1 MQDDL
6 FTRLS
11 PEDWNAVTAPKALG
25 ILNIHE
31 ALIENNQSLD
41 FMVLTSSMANAID
54 SPGQSNYVAA
64 NLAME
69 AFARY
74 RRSMG
79 LPASVLAICP
89 IGDIGYIADRPKL
102 AQHYSMM
109 HNFLHEREL
118 LVFVEHAVLNQQQ
131 ITSQSQQEQHL
142 AQFGTWTDEGLVYMG
157 LMTPDQPLQDS
168 SCTTIW
174 RGDTRMASFH
184 NHTSSEVAQSGEQ
197 RKTTEKMKQLIAKAE
212 ADPSIL
218 QQDATIAE
226 ISTIIGE
233 KLFSL
238 MMREE
243 SNIEDLL
250 DHDFKQMGLDSL
262 VLMELRGWWREV
274 IRTDITPLELA
285 SKPNLRQLGLCA
297 AEQLF
302 AKHAVKE

>member
-1 MQDDL
+1 
-6 FTRLS
+6 
-11 PEDWNAVTAPKALG
+11 
-25 ILNIHE
+25 
-31 ALIENNQSLD
+31 
-41 FMVLTSSMANAID
+41 
-54 SPGQSNYVAA
+54 
-64 NLAME
+64 
-69 AFARY
+69 
-74 RRSMG
+74 
-79 LPASVLAICP
+79 
-89 IGDIGYIADRPKL
+89 
-102 AQHYSMM
+102 
-109 HNFLHEREL
+109 
-118 LVFVEHAVLNQQQ
+118 
-131 ITSQSQQEQHL
+131 
-142 AQFGTWTDEGLVYMG
+142 
-157 LMTPDQPLQDS
+157 
-168 SCTTIW
+168 
-174 RGDTRMASFH
+174 MASFH